1 MINASKTLSY
11 RVNST
16 PFRCKAETQ
25 VSLQSLYPTTV
36 PNYFAEIHAQF
47 LRKLRGIKEGIH
59 KGQHTDSDT
68 ASISPSEKRRGTQAL
83 SLSRT

>member
-1 MINASKTLSY
+1 MINANKTLSY

-16 PFRCKAETQ
+16 PSRCKAETQ
-25 VSLQSLYPTTV
+25 VYHQSPYPRTG

-47 LRKLRGIKEGIH
+47 LRKLSDIKEGIH
-59 KGQHTDSDT
+59 KGQHTNSEAAT
-68 ASISPSEKRRGTQAL
+68 ISPGETKRGTQAL